1 MKPNFFFNKPY
12 YPISQRYQEIF
23 AERVYKISVSIAD
36 TCPNRREG
44 GDQKVCIFCDE
55 WGSAAYH
62 KQADQSLDQQILIHR
77 EAIRK
82 RYKVNQFLVY
92 FQAYTN
98 TFGQQQRFL
107 SMYQQALQYDDV
119 VGLVIGTRPDC
130 LPKRMLK
137 ALDQLS
143 QKKYVSVELGL
154 QTLNDQQLIFLSR
167 HHDRHC
173 SLEAIEKLKALS
185 NVDISVHLMFGIPEE
200 TEEQLIETA
209 QLLSELGVHSVKL
222 HNLHVLANTPLA
234 TLYSQGNFVPI
245 ELEEYSQKVALFLQ
259 HLSPKIAVHRLVAV
273 ASRWNELIAPVWT
286 KEKMRPT
293 QFIEDYMNSH
303 QMWQGQKFHV

>member
-1 MKPNFFFNKPY
+1 MTKSKNDKYTASDFGAGSNSEGSHYVGRFAPSPSGALHYGSLITALASFLDARHNRGKWLLRIEDLDFFRN
-12 YPISQRYQEIF
+12 SENASLEIQNQLKGF
-23 AERVYKISVSIAD
+23 RL
-36 TCPNRREG
+36 
-44 GDQKVCIFCDE
+44 FWDE
-55 WGSAAYH
+55 EVQFQSSKTVAY
-62 KQADQSLDQQILIHR
+62 S
-77 EAIRK
+77 
-82 RYKVNQFLVY
+82 
-92 FQAYTN
+92 
-98 TFGQQQRFL
+98 
-107 SMYQQALQYDDV
+107 
-119 VGLVIGTRPDC
+119 
-130 LPKRMLK
+130 K

-154 QTLNDQQLIFLSR
+154 QTLNDHQLIFLSR

-245 ELEEYSQKVALFLQ
+245 ELEEYFDRKTPS
-259 HLSPKIAVHRLVAV
+259 SIR
-273 ASRWNELIAPVWT
+273 
-286 KEKMRPT
+286 
-293 QFIEDYMNSH
+293 
-303 QMWQGQKFHV
+303 G